1 MPMAIPLNP
10 APTIATFTAAM
21 VADRGRDWLAGQFYS
36 AAPSPTSERTYSSW

>member
-1 MPMAIPLNP
+1 MAIPLNP

-21 VADRGRDWLAGQFYS
+21 IPDQSADWLAGQLYS